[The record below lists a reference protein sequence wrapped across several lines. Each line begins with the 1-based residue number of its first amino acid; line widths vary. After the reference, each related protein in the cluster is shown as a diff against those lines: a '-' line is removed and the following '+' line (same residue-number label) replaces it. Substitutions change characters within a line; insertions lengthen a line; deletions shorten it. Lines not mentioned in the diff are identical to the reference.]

1 MKQHLELHD
10 VPPHGKC
17 SAQPTQQGI
26 SKTYDRIIEIRK
38 KETELKYT
46 VKKHH
51 NNIITI

>member
-26 SKTYDRIIEIRK
+26 SKTYDKIVEIEKR
-38 KETELKYT
+38 ETELKRT
-46 VKKHH
+46 DEKEPQ
-51 NNIITI
+51 